1 MESPTFWGFMTHPLI
16 SFHMSPCP
24 LFVLCFAQLEL
35 EVFPGCSH
43 LLIPPPPSR
52 SSMWV
57 GIFSRKP
64 IIGGAFRSVNCLL
77 VSFVIMTIDGHYL
90 DPGFH

>member
-1 MESPTFWGFMTHPLI
+1 MLMF
-16 SFHMSPCP
+16 
-24 LFVLCFAQLEL
+24 FAQLEL

-43 LLIPPPPSR
+43 LLIAHRPHR

-57 GIFSRKP
+57 GIFGKSP
-64 IIGGAFRSVNCLL
+64 SQVVPSGGVNCLL
-77 VSFVIMTIDGHYL
+77 VSFVMLMTIDGHYL